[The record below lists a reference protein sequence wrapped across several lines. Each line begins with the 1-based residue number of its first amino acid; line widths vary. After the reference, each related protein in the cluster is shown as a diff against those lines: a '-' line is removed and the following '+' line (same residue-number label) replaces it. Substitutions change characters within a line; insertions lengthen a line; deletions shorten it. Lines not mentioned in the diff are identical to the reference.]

1 MKKASGRIPLLLNDK
16 IRKHGKK
23 SSSSVG
29 THSLKVNADLM
40 RVSLL
45 VVVFFFF
52 LSYINR
58 FIFNRSLRVS

>member
-1 MKKASGRIPLLLNDK
+1 MKKASGRIPLLLNGK
-16 IRKHGKK
+16 ITKHGKK
-23 SSSSVG
+23 SNSSVE
-29 THSLKVNADLM
+29 THSLKVSADLM

-45 VVVFFFF
+45 VVGLVFF